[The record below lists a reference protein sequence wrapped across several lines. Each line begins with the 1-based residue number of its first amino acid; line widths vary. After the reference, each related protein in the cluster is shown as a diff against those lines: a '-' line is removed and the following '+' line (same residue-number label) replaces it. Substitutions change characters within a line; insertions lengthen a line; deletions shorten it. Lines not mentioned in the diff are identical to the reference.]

1 MSKIKFDLEAAKWIV
16 AKAQTDRDAFPVELA
31 TCEKC
36 GASYL
41 PELGHTCSNVVEIDF
56 HDKSEDTQ

>member
-16 AKAQTDRDAFPVELA
+16 AKAQTDRGVFPVELA

-41 PELGHTCSNVVEIDF
+41 PELGHSYSNVVDIDF
-56 HDKSEDTQ
+56 HDKSEDAQ

>member
-1 MSKIKFDLEAAKWIV
+1 MSKIKFDLLAAKWIV
-16 AKAQTDRDAFPVELA
+16 SKAQTDTSAFPVKLE

-41 PELGHTCSNVVEIDF
+41 PRLGHSCSNVVEIDF
-56 HDKSEDTQ
+56 HDKSEGE